1 MDAAII
7 GAGIGGLTAA
17 LCLHEKGQQAT
28 LFEAAPQPRALG
40 LGINLLPHGVR
51 ILSGLALDARLRE
64 IGVPT
69 NQLQYMT
76 RFGKTILR
84 EPRGREAGYRWPQYS
99 VHRGQ
104 LQMILM
110 EAVRARLGE
119 ARIRAGHRLVGFE
132 QSSDGVRATFADS
145 TTGETIET
153 EPARMLIGAD
163 GLHSAVR
170 RQLYP
175 EEGPPAYSGI
185 MMWRGAAERD
195 RFLDGRTMII
205 AGDAAKKVV
214 VYPISAQAERRGRS
228 LVNWVAELHVGGDR
242 PPRPSDWW
250 AEGVRSHFVP
260 QFEDWDLGFVR
271 MVDLFDDTENVYE
284 FPMVDRD
291 PLPRWSFGRVTLL
304 GDAAHAMYPMG
315 ANGAS
320 QAIIDAQALAQAVA
334 AGGSAEDAL
343 SSYQRQ
349 RLVPTTR
356 VVLAN
361 RHRGPEWIL
370 EVAKQRLPTPD
381 AEPSDYMSEQEALS
395 ISRRYQALAGFDID
409 TLNREES

>member
-17 LCLHEKGQQAT
+17 LCLHEKGQQVT
-28 LFEAAPQPRALG
+28 VFEAAPQPRALG

-51 ILSGLALDARLRE
+51 ILNGLALDAGLRD

-69 NQLQYMT
+69 NKLQYMT

-110 EAVRARLGE
+110 DAVRARLGE
-119 ARIRAGHRLVGFE
+119 ARIRAGHRLTGFE
-132 QSSDGVRATFADS
+132 QRSDGVRATFADS
-145 TTGETIET
+145 TTGATIEAG
-153 EPARMLIGAD
+153 PARMLIGAD

-205 AGDAAKKVV
+205 AGDAAK
-214 VYPISAQAERRGRS
+214 
-228 LVNWVAELHVGGDR
+228 
-242 PPRPSDWW
+242 
-250 AEGVRSHFVP
+250 
-260 QFEDWDLGFVR
+260 
-271 MVDLFDDTENVYE
+271 
-284 FPMVDRD
+284 
-291 PLPRWSFGRVTLL
+291 
-304 GDAAHAMYPMG
+304 
-315 ANGAS
+315 
-320 QAIIDAQALAQAVA
+320 
-334 AGGSAEDAL
+334 
-343 SSYQRQ
+343 
-349 RLVPTTR
+349 
-356 VVLAN
+356 
-361 RHRGPEWIL
+361 
-370 EVAKQRLPTPD
+370 
-381 AEPSDYMSEQEALS
+381 
-395 ISRRYQALAGFDID
+395 
-409 TLNREES
+409 